1 MIKKA
6 VDVPVIVVGGI
17 RSKDEINAVLSGE
30 KADFVSMSRPFILE
44 PDLVNKLRDGIEDEV
59 KCKSCN
65 YCLMGAEQ
73 RPLRCYY
80 GNLPEKK

>member
-30 KADFVSMSRPFILE
+30 KPISYPCPVLLFSSPTL
-44 PDLVNKLRDGIEDEV
+44 
-59 KCKSCN
+59 
-65 YCLMGAEQ
+65 
-73 RPLRCYY
+73 
-80 GNLPEKK
+80 